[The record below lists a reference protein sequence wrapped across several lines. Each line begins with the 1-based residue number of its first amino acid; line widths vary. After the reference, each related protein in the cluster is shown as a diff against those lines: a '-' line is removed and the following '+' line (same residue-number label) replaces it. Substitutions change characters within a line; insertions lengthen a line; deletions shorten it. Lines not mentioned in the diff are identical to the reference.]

1 MVVLKRFYE
10 LSKDK
15 DIPTEEAAEMKGEA
29 LNECAAKLM
38 KEGWTL
44 SIGEGGLISPDR
56 STVLFLYRSPYRGQ
70 LFSYSREGEQAYER
84 TKNEFIASGGFIE
97 V

>member
-1 MVVLKRFYE
+1 MVILKRFYE

-44 SIGEGGLISPDR
+44 SIGEGGLISPDQ
-56 STVLFLYRSPYRGQ
+56 STVLYLYRSPYHGQ
-70 LFSYSREGEQAYER
+70 LFSFSREGEQAYER